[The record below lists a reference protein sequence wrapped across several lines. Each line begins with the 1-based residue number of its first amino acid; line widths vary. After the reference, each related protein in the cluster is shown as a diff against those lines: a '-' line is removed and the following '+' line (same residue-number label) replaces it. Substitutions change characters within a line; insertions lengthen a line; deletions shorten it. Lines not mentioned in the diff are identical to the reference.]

1 MMLILDE
8 EFLLISPSVRGLKL
22 WLLCNNFARHYTKI
36 VDFRWL
42 LLSFNN
48 QNFKKMFVCM

>member
-22 WLLCNNFARHYTKI
+22 GLLCYNNFARHYTKI

-42 LLSFNN
+42 LLSLNN
-48 QNFKKMFVCM
+48 QNF